1 MKSQT
6 GKPTLSVADS
16 PRLLFW
22 ALVAASLLLGFNIIS
37 HMEKPIGDEGVH
49 SFQIV
54 MFVKGTYKI
63 YQYVTMIP
71 VYHALNAALV
81 KIAVGAELEYLQ
93 KLNYLRF
100 ANLLLGISVIPAFL
114 SLAKYFY
121 SSQAYSRTLQF
132 IFIPFLFPLFFL
144 IYTDLLSLALTLFM
158 IERTL
163 SRSYKLAALFAFCAV
178 FVRQPN
184 LIWVGYCGLIVLLR
198 EEKFS
203 ISLDF
208 VLSYLK
214 KVWPFTIV
222 IGLFAVFVV
231 VNGGVAVGDAEQH
244 QVSFNP
250 SNFYFFLLV
259 GFLLFLP
266 YHVAKLPAIFELLK
280 ANLWVVAL
288 LVAAFFF
295 YMYTYEHPHKYNTK
309 ALDFYRHNLFIYYSC
324 DVYWL
329 RILSYFGM
337 AWMAL
342 SVCATARE
350 SKDAIPIILLLP
362 VTMLAIIPM
371 PLIEQRYYFVSLS
384 LFLAMQ
390 CPLPEKVTAIT
401 LTYYIGFGA
410 YILYNISRMTFFL

>member
-1 MKSQT
+1 VKSQT

>member
-1 MKSQT
+1 VKSQT

-121 SSQAYSRTLQF
+121 
-132 IFIPFLFPLFFL
+132 
-144 IYTDLLSLALTLFM
+144 LALTLFM